1 VLSVSLPDDERAG
14 LLPELLLELGGA
26 GVEESEDRY
35 TTYVHPPNDLPRF
48 LQEAESILRT
58 RTGLPGLTLEWEWQA
73 HEAWEDLWRRGL
85 RARRIT
91 DRLWVSPSWE
101 TPSLGEGELL
111 VTVDPGMAFGTAEHA
126 TTRGCLRLLEGALS
140 PGDRVADVGAGSGI
154 LSIAAALLGARDATA
169 FELDP
174 DACEVARENARKN
187 GVDRRIRVLPGTV
200 EGGKPLPDAP
210 FNGILANLQL
220 SILLPRL
227 TSFYRSLVPGGW
239 LVLSGLL
246 QGEEAEIVSEAGSA
260 GFGLE
265 KEDREGEWWSGVF
278 RRLSPPA

>member
-1 VLSVSLPDDERAG
+1 VLSVSLPDDQRAD
-14 LLPELLLELGGA
+14 LLPQLLVELGGA

-35 TTYVHPPNDLPRF
+35 TTYLQPPNDLPRF
-48 LQEAESILRT
+48 LQEAEAMLRS
-58 RTGLPGLTLEWEWQA
+58 RTGLPGLTLDWEWQG
-73 HEAWEDLWRRGL
+73 HEAWEDLWKRGL

-101 TPSLGEGELL
+101 TPSLEEGEVL

-126 TTRGCLRLLEGALS
+126 TTRGCLRLLERVLS

-154 LSIAAALLGARDATA
+154 LSIAAALLGAREVTA

-174 DACEVARENARKN
+174 DACDVATENARGN
-187 GVDRRIRVLPGTV
+187 GVGPKVRVLSGAV
-200 EGGKPLPDAP
+200 EGGEPLPEAP

-220 SILLPRL
+220 STLLPL
-227 TSFYRSLVPGGW
+227 LPSFHRSLVPEGW
-239 LVLSGLL
+239 VVLSGLL
-246 QGEEAEIVSEAGSA
+246 QGEEGDLVSEAGSV

-265 KEDREGEWWSGVF
+265 NEDREGEWWSGVF
-278 RRLSPPA
+278 RGPCPPA